1 MWLEW
6 IDEYDERGDSE
17 NDDVMCEVMRREES
31 DNEKRREWYDEV
43 NRKEEEMMIVRK
55 DIG

>member
-17 NDDVMCEVMRREES
+17 NDDEKCDVMKWDES
-31 DNEKRREWYDEV
+31 ENKKRREWVDEQ
-43 NRKEEEMMIVRK
+43 NRKEEEMKKWV
-55 DIG
+55 